1 MRGNNKGAKKMIASE
16 RYETILNLIQEQG
29 IVKVKDLAKLMQ
41 VTETTIRRDC
51 EELEHQGKLIRVHG
65 GESTRIRS
73 FQTATRRMY
82 GIAQNFPKA
91 RNSYARKQ
99 HPLSK
104 KVTVS
109 SSMGLQRL
117 FRWLNI

>member
-1 MRGNNKGAKKMIASE
+1 MIASE

-65 GESTRIRS
+65 GAKGINQNKIVS
-73 FQTATRRMY
+73 RMY

>member
-1 MRGNNKGAKKMIASE
+1 MIASE

-51 EELEHQGKLIRVHG
+51 EELEHQQINPRSRRGQRNQP
-65 GESTRIRS
+65 RIRS

>member
-1 MRGNNKGAKKMIASE
+1 MIASE

-65 GESTRIRS
+65 GAKGIN
-73 FQTATRRMY
+73 QNKIATRRMY

>member
-1 MRGNNKGAKKMIASE
+1 MIASE

-65 GESTRIRS
+65 GAKRTKESTRIRS